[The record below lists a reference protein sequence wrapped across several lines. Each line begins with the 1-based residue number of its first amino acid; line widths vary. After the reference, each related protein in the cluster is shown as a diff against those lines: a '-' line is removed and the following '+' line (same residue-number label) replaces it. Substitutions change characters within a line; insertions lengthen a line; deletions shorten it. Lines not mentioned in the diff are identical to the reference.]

1 MDRTISLREGLAN
14 KTFIEKVDYIWTY
27 YKIHIIGFLVLF
39 FFVGSYISNLINK
52 QEIYCN
58 ITYVGKAINAQEL
71 EPIKNTLSDNLLQ
84 NSKKQVI
91 LFDSIFTDI
100 DTQAGIA
107 MKEKLHV
114 NIAAQQIDL
123 AIVNKEFFETNF
135 SSEMFLNLETLNGFS
150 EIPIS
155 NHELVKKTDSNGN
168 NGIYGIS
175 VKNLNLLKDVHYA
188 NDDNIL
194 VVISNTE
201 HKDAVMNMLKTFLS

>member
-1 MDRTISLREGLAN
+1 MDRTLSLREGLAN

-27 YKIHIIGFLVLF
+27 YKLHIIGFLVLF

-52 QEIYCN
+52 QEVYCN
-58 ITYVGKAINAQEL
+58 ITYVGNSINAQEL
-71 EPIKNTLSDNLLQ
+71 EPIKNTLSDTLLE

-100 DTQAGIA
+100 DTEAGIA
-107 MKEKLHV
+107 MKQKLHV

-123 AIVNKEFFETNF
+123 AIVNKEFFEDNF
-135 SSEMFLNLETLNGFS
+135 SSGMFMNLESVNEFS
-150 EIPIS
+150 ELPIS
-155 NHELVKKTDSNGN
+155 NHELLKKTDSNGN
-168 NGIYGIS
+168 NGTYGIS

-188 NDDNIL
+188 NDNNIL

-201 HKDAVMNMLKTFLS
+201 RKDAVVNVLKTFLN